1 MFQSSASPP
10 AAPAC
15 LRTPELARAVL
26 RVILAPLIAL
36 LEARIGVALDQ
47 LLGLMQ
53 RWRDGTLPPP
63 PPERPYLPRQASPR
77 PYSAPPALVPS
88 WLDTLFALAASDE
101 PVRGSRPRTRTA
113 SASQPP
119 IVPQAC
125 GSQPKAPDTVSGLPN
140 PAAPHALPKPQ
151 PSPGPECRM
160 PIMRGPAR
168 VAVHGCTPASKPPR
182 GRAVSRRPVLADP
195 PLRPPDLRKGP
206 ARAGDYARLFCYD
219 IKIN

>member
-1 MFQSSASPP
+1 MSQSSASPP

-101 PVRGSRPRTRTA
+101 PVRGSRPRTT
-113 SASQPP
+113 
-119 IVPQAC
+119 
-125 GSQPKAPDTVSGLPN
+125 
-140 PAAPHALPKPQ
+140 
-151 PSPGPECRM
+151 
-160 PIMRGPAR
+160 
-168 VAVHGCTPASKPPR
+168 
-182 GRAVSRRPVLADP
+182 
-195 PLRPPDLRKGP
+195 
-206 ARAGDYARLFCYD
+206 
-219 IKIN
+219 